1 MPKEILTSDSGN
13 SAKRMATGS
22 TPGSMVIVTKANSKT
37 ALSTVKVYK
46 DSQMATSTKVSTLL
60 VNPQDLDNTTGRMVA
75 ILRALL
81 RGDLGAARASGK
93 KDRAIVTSTKVN
105 I

>member
-1 MPKEILTSDSGN
+1 
-13 SAKRMATGS
+13 
-22 TPGSMVIVTKANSKT
+22 
-37 ALSTVKVYK
+37 
-46 DSQMATSTKVSTLL
+46 MATSTKVSTLL